1 MWGKNYDGFRGFVYH
16 SLNRDGSMYIYYDS
30 FIEYKGNK
38 LHKLLSYIVIVML
51 LIGNALL
58 FEIIPE
64 QYYPIKLLPYITIHI
79 FFIKLCG
86 PMSILWTQ
94 KVELFY
100 AA

>member
-1 MWGKNYDGFRGFVYH
+1 MMDFVV
-16 SLNRDGSMYIYYDS
+16 LFITVLIETAVCIFYYDS

-64 QYYPIKLLPYITIHI
+64 QYYPIKLLPYIAIHI
-79 FFIKLCG
+79 FL
-86 PMSILWTQ
+86 
-94 KVELFY
+94 
-100 AA
+100 